1 MRFFIFLNS
10 FGILVSID
18 ENCYKPITLQM
29 LSEQLDYIES
39 DFYLNKMFVLLNI
52 FIWIYGFIIYNQ
64 MNSSELESIYLS

>member
-52 FIWIYGFIIYNQ
+52 FIWIYDFIIYNQ
-64 MNSSELESIYLS
+64 MNSSGLESIYLS